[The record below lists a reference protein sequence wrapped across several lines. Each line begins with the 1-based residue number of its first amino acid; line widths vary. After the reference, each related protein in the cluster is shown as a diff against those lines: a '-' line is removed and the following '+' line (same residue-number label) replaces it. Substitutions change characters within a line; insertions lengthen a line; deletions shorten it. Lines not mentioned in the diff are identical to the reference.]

1 MNSELEMDDEAA
13 VTGKPERDYSLVFVM
28 RHTNG
33 NSVFS
38 REERAEVL
46 LGMKKRGFGTGKI
59 NGYGGK
65 IEKGETMEECAIRE
79 LHEESGLVANTVKRV
94 AFLKFV
100 MHDKIMN
107 VHAYTTTDWTGE
119 AVETDE
125 MRPQWTNV
133 NALPLNNMWPDDAY
147 WLPKVMSGASAIAA
161 RFEYDDDEET
171 ILSHDVKEV

>member
-1 MNSELEMDDEAA
+1 MDDGAA

-100 MHDKIMN
+100 MYDKIMN

-133 NALPLNNMWPDDAY
+133 NALPLNKMWPDDSY
-147 WLPKVMSGASAIAA
+147 WLPKVMSGASAIVG

-171 ILSHDVKEV
+171 ILSHDVQEV